1 MSITQDFCNVFKNS
15 WNENIDKFVNKYK
28 IIANHNE
35 IIIVNDN
42 ATIKTDSLSN
52 LLLKC
57 FYTVFNGLVCDR
69 DHWEYYLDCLACTRE
84 KISAIPDD
92 TEFLNTF
99 IECWNENS
107 NKFIKRVGDKYNGRP
122 IIVISKFNDE
132 VEWFELTPRALQC
145 FYNTFNGSV
154 CDDRHWNCF
163 LYCLANAKKITGI
176 DTETYKIRKTM
187 SFYTLSVLS
196 RNV

>member
-1 MSITQDFCNVFKNS
+1 MSITQDFYNTFINS
-15 WNENIDKFVNKYK
+15 WNENIDRFVKKNK
-28 IIANHNE
+28 IIANHNK

-42 ATIKTDSLSN
+42 ETIKIDSLSN

-84 KISAIPDD
+84 KIRGIPDD

-99 IECWNENS
+99 IECWNENIDR
-107 NKFIKRVGDKYNGRP
+107 FIKRVGDKYNKRP
-122 IIVISKFNDE
+122 IIVFSNDE
-132 VEWFELTPRALQC
+132 VKWFELTPIALQC
-145 FYNTFNGSV
+145 FYRVFNGSV
-154 CDDRHWNCF
+154 CDDKHWRCF
-163 LYCLANAKKITGI
+163 LYCLENAMEITGI

-187 SFYTLSVLS
+187 DYYALYILSL
-196 RNV
+196 NV